1 MTQLTKQA
9 ISSALEQL
17 LKTKPFSKITV
28 NELAEECGI
37 SRMTFY
43 YHFQDI
49 YDLLEWMVNEELEAF
64 LQETDSAEFLQ
75 GMHYLFHLLLE
86 KKPLVLNMYHSV
98 PRERM
103 EAYVYRV
110 TERILL
116 PYINRRLAGKLLST
130 EDRQCIVDFC
140 KYAFGGFLL
149 NWVAGGMTGN
159 PEEILSRVNAL
170 AQGGVLGTVER
181 FPDVN

>member
-9 ISSALEQL
+9 IVAALERL
-17 LKTKPFSKITV
+17 LERKPFSKITV

-49 YDLLEWMVNEELEAF
+49 YDLVEWSVNEELDAF
-64 LQETDSAEFLQ
+64 LQESDSGDFLQ
-75 GMHYLFHLLLE
+75 GMHRFFQLLLE
-86 KKPLVLNMYHSV
+86 KKQMVLNMYRSV
-98 PRERM
+98 PRERL
-103 EAYVYRV
+103 ENYVYQV

-116 PYINRRLAGKLLST
+116 PYVNRRLEGKRVSV

-140 KYAFGGFLL
+140 KYAFGGFLIH
-149 NWVAGGMTGN
+149 WVADGMTGN
-159 PEEILSRVNAL
+159 PEEILGRVNAL
-170 AQGGVLGTVER
+170 AQGGVLGTLER
-181 FPDVN
+181 FPDAE